1 MTSSAILAV
10 TFLFVVF
17 GGLGLGSAWHYFRYE
32 QGSQEPSP
40 VRKEPSN

>member
-1 MTSSAILAV
+1 MTISAILAV
-10 TFLFVVF
+10 TILFVFF

-32 QGSQEPSP
+32 QRSQDPSP